1 MVEVDV
7 RAGDPAVLLH
17 HLNWRAAAAV
27 IVAADVLAGQLGDA
41 DERAAQEEEAGGES
55 VEQLEEK
62 GRNTVEVTY
71 MIYHILIIV
80 SKCLQYILDIT
91 LLHPGKL

>member
-1 MVEVDV
+1 MVDVDV

-71 MIYHILIIV
+71 IQGWGRSLKTNQSTSPPV
-80 SKCLQYILDIT
+80 LV
-91 LLHPGKL
+91 P